1 MTNLRENVRNIAIIA
16 HVDHGKTTL
25 VDELLKQS
33 GIFREN
39 EHIAERAMDSN
50 DIEKERGITI
60 LAKNTGIEYKDHR
73 INILDTPG
81 HADFGG
87 EVERIMKMVDGVVL
101 VVDAYEGTMPQT
113 RFVLKKALEQNLK
126 PVVVVNKIDKP
137 SARPEQVVDEVL
149 DLFIELDANDDQLEF
164 PVVYTSAISGTAS
177 LDADHQDENM
187 QCLYETILD
196 YVPAPIDN
204 RDEPLQFQ
212 VALLDYNDYVGRIGV
227 GRVFR
232 GTIKVGQQ
240 VSLVKLDGTIKH
252 FRVSKIFGFF
262 GLNRVEI
269 DEAYAGDLI
278 ALSGMEDIN
287 VGETVTPQDNVEAL
301 PVLRI
306 DEPTLEMT
314 FSVNN
319 SPFAGKEGTYVTAR
333 KIEERLETQLETD
346 VSLRVTPTDSPDAWV
361 VAGRGELHLSILIE
375 NMRREGFE
383 LQVSKPQ
390 VIIKEVDGVKCE
402 PYERV
407 QIDTPDEYT
416 GSVIE
421 SLGSRK
427 GEMLDM
433 QSNENGQTKL
443 IFLVPARGLIGY
455 TTEFMSMTRGYGIIN
470 HTFDSY
476 RPNIKGRIGGR
487 RNGVLVSIDKGT
499 ASTYAILNLEDR
511 GVNFMEPGTEVYEGM
526 IVGENN
532 RENDLSVNITK
543 VKAANNIR
551 SATKEQTTT
560 MKKPRILTLEEALEY
575 LNDDELVEIT
585 PESIRLRK
593 KILDKAERERAQKR
607 QKMAEQ
613 EEE

>member
-50 DIEKERGITI
+50 DLEKERGITI
-60 LAKNTGIEYKDHR
+60 LAKNTAIDYKDHR

-149 DLFIELDANDDQLEF
+149 DLFIELDANDEQLEF
-164 PVVYTSAISGTAS
+164 PVVYASALSGTAS
-177 LDADHQDENM
+177 LDSDKQDDNM
-187 QCLYETILD
+187 QCLYETILE
-196 YVPAPIDN
+196 YVPAPVDN

-240 VSLVKLDGTIKH
+240 VSLVKIDGSVKN
-252 FRVSKIFGFF
+252 FRVTKIFGFF
-262 GLNRVEI
+262 GLNRIEI

-278 ALSGMEDIN
+278 AISGMEDIN
-287 VGETVTPQDNVEAL
+287 VGETITPQDHVEAL
-301 PVLRI
+301 PILRI

-375 NMRREGFE
+375 NMRREGYE

-390 VIIKEVDGVKCE
+390 VIVKEIDGVKSE

-407 QIDTPDEYT
+407 QIDVPDEYT
-416 GSVIE
+416 GAIIE

-427 GEMLDM
+427 GEMVDM

-443 IFLVPARGLIGY
+443 IFIVPARGLIGY

-476 RPNIKGRIGGR
+476 RPRIKGRIGGR
-487 RNGVLVSIDKGT
+487 RNGVLVSIDKGV
-499 ASTYAILNLEDR
+499 ASTYAILSLEDR

-526 IVGENN
+526 IVGENT
-532 RENDLSVNITK
+532 RENDLTVNITK

-575 LNDDELVEIT
+575 LNDDELVEVT